1 MKIKTLL
8 KSTLPF
14 VMLCAATASQAAS
27 VNIIGSNGS
36 EVQKTVLGVWASNE
50 RVNFQSA
57 GKYSMLLT
65 DFGLTTQKFGDNF
78 NHLGAMV
85 SDSSGHNLGSIT
97 LDRNSNVANTFFTF
111 DVGAA
116 GDYWLSIFAI
126 TDSSS
131 NTGTFNL
138 NMLQG
143 DVSPVPLPAAFWFM
157 ATSLLGLVCFSRQNR
172 AANKMNSLDTKGFSM
187 A

>member
-1 MKIKTLL
+1 MKFKSLL
-8 KSTLPF
+8 KSTLPLAL
-14 VMLCAATASQAAS
+14 LCASTASYAGS
-27 VNIIGSNGS
+27 VDIIGRNGS
-36 EVQKTVLGVWASNE
+36 EVQKTVIGVWASNE
-50 RVNFQSA
+50 KINFQSS

-65 DFGLTTQKFGDNF
+65 DFGSTPQQFGDNF
-78 NHLGAMV
+78 NHLGAMI

-97 LDRNSNVANTFFTF
+97 LDRNSSVANTFFTF
-111 DVGAA
+111 DVGTA

-143 DVSPVPLPAAFWFM
+143 DVAPVPLPAAFWFM
-157 ATSLLGLVCFSRQNR
+157 ATSLLGLVSFTRQNR
-172 AANKMNSLDTKGFSM
+172 AAKKANSLNTQSYSL

>member
-1 MKIKTLL
+1 MKIKTLI
-8 KSTLPF
+8 KSALPLAL
-14 VMLCAATASQAAS
+14 LCATAASQGAS
-27 VNIIGSNGS
+27 VDIIGRNDS
-36 EVQKTVLGVWASNE
+36 EVQKTVIGVWATNE
-50 RVNFQSA
+50 KVSFQSS

-65 DFGLTTQKFGDNF
+65 DFGATPQKFGDNF
-78 NHLGAMV
+78 NHLGAMI

-111 DVGAA
+111 DVGSA

-138 NMLQG
+138 NLLQG
-143 DVSPVPLPAAFWFM
+143 DVSPVPLPAGIWFM
-157 ATSLLGLVCFSRQNR
+157 VTSLLGLVSFARQNR
-172 AANKMNSLDTKGFSM
+172 AAKKLKS
-187 A
+187 